1 MPRVELDQRSREASR
16 RLEQIKRLLQPP
28 VRVSHSRF
36 LRLVYVLSLG
46 TAPRRNEAIAGASAA
61 QDHSRSEPQGSRPPP
76 EPDASVLRGFAA
88 MADSVG
94 ETDKGALRLDLC
106 RVGEARRVRRGAR
119 LAIQELWRQA

>member
-1 MPRVELDQRSREASR
+1 
-16 RLEQIKRLLQPP
+16 
-28 VRVSHSRF
+28 
-36 LRLVYVLSLG
+36 
-46 TAPRRNEAIAGASAA
+46 
-61 QDHSRSEPQGSRPPP
+61 
-76 EPDASVLRGFAA
+76 